1 MTLAHLDYLL
11 CSLSVSLSLSCV
23 MTHGYDDD
31 DFVVVTV
38 LVVVNNDGDDDD
50 NHSYPVTQH

>member
-11 CSLSVSLSLSCV
+11 CSLSVPVFLSCV
-23 MTHGYDDD
+23 TTQGYSDN

-38 LVVVNNDGDDDD
+38 LL
-50 NHSYPVTQH
+50 